1 MASVIFVI
9 FLTSLLIDK
18 WVRWMMDL
26 SKLLTIIVS
35 LITVLCISF
44 MGAWIWNDRFLNSG
58 ALRNFLSSRPN
69 FSIAIE
75 LVVLILKGS
84 LSTKLNT
91 ISCVRV
97 MRLTRMEGRKGMEG
111 ALMWMPLTYNLWCS
125 PLCGGDGLTNLLSWH
140 LSCFWK
146 APCTLNTALYSTN
159 GEPNSPA
166 TIALFVC
173 LSFALLSSVYMS
185 VAVVSDQYQ
194 ELIFLTSL
202 AVAGCTTDFRT
213 DQSSSPWWNLLFC
226 FHVHEVHGLSQVLFS
241 DTRIWNSFW
250 LSIM

>member
-35 LITVLCISF
+35 LITVFCISF
-44 MGAWIWNDRFLNSG
+44 IGAWIWNDRFLDSG
-58 ALRNFLSSRPN
+58 APRNFLSSRPN

-91 ISCVRV
+91 VSCVRV

-111 ALMWMPLTYNLWCS
+111 ALMWMPPTCAAVHFVVGTVYPTCYLGIYPAFGRLPVHWTLLYIPLMES
-125 PLCGGDGLTNLLSWH
+125 PIVLLPLLC
-140 LSCFWK
+140 
-146 APCTLNTALYSTN
+146 
-159 GEPNSPA
+159 
-166 TIALFVC
+166 LFVC
-173 LSFALLSSVYMS
+173 LLHF
-185 VAVVSDQYQ
+185 
-194 ELIFLTSL
+194 
-202 AVAGCTTDFRT
+202 
-213 DQSSSPWWNLLFC
+213 
-226 FHVHEVHGLSQVLFS
+226 FH
-241 DTRIWNSFW
+241 
-250 LSIM
+250 LSICRLL